1 MAKGKYSECSEE
13 IDNLVNEIS
22 NELGLFNYGVDF
34 QPICVAKSKEVCKVV
49 KANELA
55 EHVSQREDLVF
66 VICYEDAFDL
76 VDEKTKYMWLRM
88 AMETVSYDTEKMKI
102 NIGGPQI
109 SVPLG
114 FAEKY
119 GTEAINSAKL
129 GLYTIAQIEDKKKE
143 EAAQRRAERAAKKK
157 QRQ

>member
-1 MAKGKYSECSEE
+1 MKKYSEVSEE

-34 QPICVAKSKEVCKVV
+34 QPICVAKAKEVCKVV
-49 KANELA
+49 RANELA

-76 VDEKTKYMWLRM
+76 VDEQTRYMWLRM

-102 NIGGPQI
+102 NIGGPTI
-109 SVPLG
+109 TVPLG

-119 GTEAINSAKL
+119 GNAAIDSAKL
-129 GLYTIAQIEDKKKE
+129 SLYTIAQIEERKKE
-143 EAAQRRAERAAKKK
+143 EAAQKRAERAAKRKKK
-157 QRQ
+157 Q

>member
-1 MAKGKYSECSEE
+1 MKKYSDASEE

-34 QPICVAKSKEVCKVV
+34 QPICVAKAKEVCKVV

-55 EHVSQREDLVF
+55 EHVSKREDLVF

-119 GTEAINSAKL
+119 GAAAIDSAKL
-129 GLYTIAQIEDKKKE
+129 SLYTIAQIEEKKKE
-143 EAAQRRAERAAKKK
+143 EAAQKRAERAAKRKNK
-157 QRQ
+157 Q

>member
-1 MAKGKYSECSEE
+1 MKKYSEVSNE

-34 QPICVAKSKEVCKVV
+34 QPICVAKAKEVCKVV
-49 KANELA
+49 RANELA

-76 VDEKTKYMWLRM
+76 VDEKTRYMWLRM

-102 NIGGPQI
+102 IIGGPTI
-109 SVPLG
+109 TVPLG

-119 GTEAINSAKL
+119 GNEAIDSAKL
-129 GLYTIAQIEDKKKE
+129 SLYTIAQIEDKKKE
-143 EAAQRRAERAAKKK
+143 EAAQKRAERVAKKK
-157 QRQ
+157 KS

>member
-1 MAKGKYSECSEE
+1 MKKYSEVSEE

-34 QPICVAKSKEVCKVV
+34 QPICVAKAKEVCKVV
-49 KANELA
+49 RANELA

-76 VDEKTKYMWLRM
+76 VDEKTRYMWLRM

-102 NIGGPQI
+102 NIGGPTI
-109 SVPLG
+109 TVPLG

-119 GTEAINSAKL
+119 GNEAIDSAKL
-129 GLYTIAQIEDKKKE
+129 SLYTIAQIEDKKKE
-143 EAAQRRAERAAKKK
+143 EAAQKRAERAAKKK
-157 QRQ
+157 KH

>member
-1 MAKGKYSECSEE
+1 MGKYSKVSEE
-13 IDNLVNEIS
+13 LDNLVNEIS

-34 QPICVAKSKEVCKVV
+34 EPICVAKAKEVCKVV
-49 KANELA
+49 RANELA
-55 EHVSQREDLVF
+55 EHVSERQDLVF

-102 NIGGPQI
+102 NIGSPMI
-109 SVPLG
+109 TVPLG

-129 GLYTIAQIEDKKKE
+129 GLYTIAQIAEKKKE
-143 EAAQRRAERAAKKK
+143 EAAQKRAERAAKRKNK
-157 QRQ
+157 Q

>member
-1 MAKGKYSECSEE
+1 MKKYSEVSEE

-34 QPICVAKSKEVCKVV
+34 QPICVAKAKEVCKVV
-49 KANELA
+49 RANELA

-76 VDEKTKYMWLRM
+76 VDEQTRYMWLRM

-102 NIGGPQI
+102 NIGGPTI
-109 SVPLG
+109 TVPLG

-119 GTEAINSAKL
+119 GNAAIDSAKL
-129 GLYTIAQIEDKKKE
+129 SLYTIAQIEEKKKD
-143 EAAQRRAERAAKKK
+143 EAAQKRAERAAKRKKK
-157 QRQ
+157 Q

>member
-1 MAKGKYSECSEE
+1 MKKYSDASEE

-34 QPICVAKSKEVCKVV
+34 LPICVAKAKEVCKVV
-49 KANELA
+49 RANELA

-119 GTEAINSAKL
+119 GAAAIDSAKL
-129 GLYTIAQIEDKKKE
+129 SLYTIAQIEEKKKE
-143 EAAQRRAERAAKKK
+143 EAAQKRAERAAKRKNK
-157 QRQ
+157 Q

>member
-1 MAKGKYSECSEE
+1 MGKYSKVSEE

-34 QPICVAKSKEVCKVV
+34 EPICVAKAKDVCKVV
-49 KANELA
+49 RANELA
-55 EHVSQREDLVF
+55 EHVSDRQDLVF

-102 NIGGPQI
+102 IIGGPVI

-129 GLYTIAQIEDKKKE
+129 GLYTIAQIAEKKKE
-143 EAAQRRAERAAKKK
+143 EAAQKRAERAAKKK
-157 QRQ
+157 NK

>member
-1 MAKGKYSECSEE
+1 MGKYSKVSEE

-34 QPICVAKSKEVCKVV
+34 EPICVAKAKEVCKVV
-49 KANELA
+49 RANELA
-55 EHVSQREDLVF
+55 EHVSERQDLVF

-102 NIGGPQI
+102 NFGGPI
-109 SVPLG
+109 ITVPLG
-114 FAEKY
+114 FADMY
-119 GTEAINSAKL
+119 GSDAINSAKL
-129 GLYTIAQIEDKKKE
+129 GLYTIAQIEEKKKE
-143 EAAQRRAERAAKKK
+143 EAAQKRAERAAKRKNK
-157 QRQ
+157 Q

>member
-1 MAKGKYSECSEE
+1 MGKYSKVSEE

-34 QPICVAKSKEVCKVV
+34 EPICVAKAKEVCKVV
-49 KANELA
+49 RANELA
-55 EHVSQREDLVF
+55 EHVSERQDLVF

-102 NIGGPQI
+102 NIGCPI
-109 SVPLG
+109 ITVPLG

-129 GLYTIAQIEDKKKE
+129 GLYTIAQIEEKKKE
-143 EAAQRRAERAAKKK
+143 EAAQKRAERAAKRKNK
-157 QRQ
+157 H

>member
-1 MAKGKYSECSEE
+1 MKKYSEVSEE
-13 IDNLVNEIS
+13 IDNLVNDIS

-34 QPICVAKSKEVCKVV
+34 QPICVAKAKEVCKVV

-76 VDEKTKYMWLRM
+76 VDEKTRYMWLRM

-102 NIGGPQI
+102 NIGGPTI
-109 SVPLG
+109 NVPLG

-119 GTEAINSAKL
+119 GNEAIDSAKL
-129 GLYTIAQIEDKKKE
+129 SLYTIAQIEERKKE
-143 EAAQRRAERAAKKK
+143 EAAQKRAERAAKKK
-157 QRQ
+157 KH

>member
-1 MAKGKYSECSEE
+1 MKKYSEVSEE

-34 QPICVAKSKEVCKVV
+34 QPICVAKAKEVCKVV

-76 VDEKTKYMWLRM
+76 VDEQTRYMWLRM

-102 NIGGPQI
+102 NIGGPTI
-109 SVPLG
+109 TVPLG

-119 GTEAINSAKL
+119 GNAAIDSAKL
-129 GLYTIAQIEDKKKE
+129 SLYTIAQIEEKKKE
-143 EAAQRRAERAAKKK
+143 EAAQKRAERAAKRKKK
-157 QRQ
+157 Q

>member
-1 MAKGKYSECSEE
+1 MGKYSKVSEE

-34 QPICVAKSKEVCKVV
+34 EPICVAKAKEVCKAVR
-49 KANELA
+49 ANELA
-55 EHVSQREDLVF
+55 EHISERQDLVF
-66 VICYEDAFDL
+66 VLCYVDAFDL
-76 VDEKTKYMWLRM
+76 VDDKTKYMLLRM

-102 NIGGPQI
+102 NIGGPVI

-129 GLYTIAQIEDKKKE
+129 GLYTIAKIEDRKKE
-143 EAAQRRAERAAKKK
+143 EAAQKRAERAAKRKNK
-157 QRQ
+157 Q

>member
-13 IDNLVNEIS
+13 IDNHVNEIS

-129 GLYTIAQIEDKKKE
+129 GLYTIAQIEEKKKE
-143 EAAQRRAERAAKKK
+143 EAAQKRAERAAKRKNK
-157 QRQ
+157 

>member
-1 MAKGKYSECSEE
+1 MKKYSEVSNE

-34 QPICVAKSKEVCKVV
+34 QPICVAKAKEVCKVV
-49 KANELA
+49 RANELA

-76 VDEKTKYMWLRM
+76 VDEKTRYMWLRM

-102 NIGGPQI
+102 IIGGPTI
-109 SVPLG
+109 TVPLG

-119 GTEAINSAKL
+119 GNEAIDSAKL
-129 GLYTIAQIEDKKKE
+129 SLYTIAQIEDKKKE
-143 EAAQRRAERAAKKK
+143 EAAQKRAERVAKKK
-157 QRQ
+157 KY

>member
-1 MAKGKYSECSEE
+1 MKKYSEVSEE

-34 QPICVAKSKEVCKVV
+34 QPICVAKAKEVCKVV
-49 KANELA
+49 RANELA

-76 VDEKTKYMWLRM
+76 VDEKTRYMWLRM

-102 NIGGPQI
+102 NIGGPTI
-109 SVPLG
+109 TVPLG

-119 GTEAINSAKL
+119 GNEAIDSAKFS
-129 GLYTIAQIEDKKKE
+129 LYTIAQIEEKKKE
-143 EAAQRRAERAAKKK
+143 EAAQKRAERAAKRKKK
-157 QRQ
+157 Q

>member
-1 MAKGKYSECSEE
+1 MKKYSEVSEE

-34 QPICVAKSKEVCKVV
+34 QPICVAKAKEVCKVV

-76 VDEKTKYMWLRM
+76 VDEKTRYMWLRM

-102 NIGGPQI
+102 NIGGPTI
-109 SVPLG
+109 TVPLG

-119 GTEAINSAKL
+119 GNEAIDSAKL
-129 GLYTIAQIEDKKKE
+129 SLYTIAQIEERKKE
-143 EAAQRRAERAAKKK
+143 EAAQKRAERAARKKK
-157 QRQ
+157 H

>member
-1 MAKGKYSECSEE
+1 MGKYSKVSEE
-13 IDNLVNEIS
+13 LDNLVNEIS

-34 QPICVAKSKEVCKVV
+34 EPICVAKAKEVCKVV
-49 KANELA
+49 RANELA
-55 EHVSQREDLVF
+55 EHVSERQDLVF

-102 NIGGPQI
+102 NIGSPMI
-109 SVPLG
+109 TVPLG

-129 GLYTIAQIEDKKKE
+129 GLYTIAQIAEKKKE
-143 EAAQRRAERAAKKK
+143 EAAQKRAERAAKRKNKK
-157 QRQ
+157 

>member
-1 MAKGKYSECSEE
+1 MKKYSEVSEE

-34 QPICVAKSKEVCKVV
+34 QPICVAKAKEVCKVV
-49 KANELA
+49 RANELA

-102 NIGGPQI
+102 NIGGPTI
-109 SVPLG
+109 TVPLG

-119 GTEAINSAKL
+119 GDAAINSAKL
-129 GLYTIAQIEDKKKE
+129 SLYTIAQIEEKKKE
-143 EAAQRRAERAAKKK
+143 EAAQKRAERAAKRKNK
-157 QRQ
+157 Q

>member
-1 MAKGKYSECSEE
+1 MKKYSEVSEE

-34 QPICVAKSKEVCKVV
+34 QPICVAKAKEVCKVV
-49 KANELA
+49 RANELA

-76 VDEKTKYMWLRM
+76 VDEQTKYMWLRM

-102 NIGGPQI
+102 NIGGPTI
-109 SVPLG
+109 TVPLG

-119 GTEAINSAKL
+119 GNAAIDSAKL
-129 GLYTIAQIEDKKKE
+129 SLYTIAQIEEKKKE
-143 EAAQRRAERAAKKK
+143 EAAQKRAERAAKRKNK
-157 QRQ
+157 Q

>member
-1 MAKGKYSECSEE
+1 MKKYSEVSEE
-13 IDNLVNEIS
+13 IDNLVNDIS

-34 QPICVAKSKEVCKVV
+34 QPICVAKAKEVCKVV

-76 VDEKTKYMWLRM
+76 VDEKTRYMWLRM

-102 NIGGPQI
+102 NIGGPTI
-109 SVPLG
+109 TVPLG

-119 GTEAINSAKL
+119 GNEAIDSAKL
-129 GLYTIAQIEDKKKE
+129 SLYTIAQIEERKKE
-143 EAAQRRAERAAKKK
+143 EAAQKRAERAARKKK
-157 QRQ
+157 H

>member
-1 MAKGKYSECSEE
+1 MKKYSEVSEE

-34 QPICVAKSKEVCKVV
+34 QPICVAKAKEVCKVV
-49 KANELA
+49 RANELA

-76 VDEKTKYMWLRM
+76 VDEQTKYMWLRM

-102 NIGGPQI
+102 NIGGPTI
-109 SVPLG
+109 TVPLG

-119 GTEAINSAKL
+119 GDAAINSAKL
-129 GLYTIAQIEDKKKE
+129 SLYTIAQIEEKKKE
-143 EAAQRRAERAAKKK
+143 EAAQKRAERAAKRKNK
-157 QRQ
+157 

>member
-1 MAKGKYSECSEE
+1 MKKYSEVSNE

-34 QPICVAKSKEVCKVV
+34 QPICVAKAKEVCKVV
-49 KANELA
+49 RANELA
-55 EHVSQREDLVF
+55 EHVSQREELVF

-76 VDEKTKYMWLRM
+76 VDEKTRYMWLRM

-102 NIGGPQI
+102 IIGGPTI
-109 SVPLG
+109 TVPLG

-119 GTEAINSAKL
+119 GNEAIDSAKL
-129 GLYTIAQIEDKKKE
+129 SLYTIAQIEDKKKE
-143 EAAQRRAERAAKKK
+143 EAAQKRAERVAKKK
-157 QRQ
+157 KS

>member
-1 MAKGKYSECSEE
+1 MKKYSEVSEE

-34 QPICVAKSKEVCKVV
+34 QPICVAKAKDVCKVV
-49 KANELA
+49 RANELA

-76 VDEKTKYMWLRM
+76 VDEQTKYMWLRM

-102 NIGGPQI
+102 NIGGPTI
-109 SVPLG
+109 TVPLG

-119 GTEAINSAKL
+119 GDAAIDSAKL
-129 GLYTIAQIEDKKKE
+129 SLYTIAQIEEKKKE
-143 EAAQRRAERAAKKK
+143 EAAQKRAERAAKRKNK
-157 QRQ
+157 Q

>member
-1 MAKGKYSECSEE
+1 MKKYSEVSEE

-34 QPICVAKSKEVCKVV
+34 QPICVAKAKEVCKVV
-49 KANELA
+49 RANELA

-76 VDEKTKYMWLRM
+76 VDEQTKYMWLRM

-102 NIGGPQI
+102 NIGGPTI
-109 SVPLG
+109 TVPLG

-119 GTEAINSAKL
+119 GDAAINSAKL
-129 GLYTIAQIEDKKKE
+129 SLYTIAQIEEKKKE
-143 EAAQRRAERAAKKK
+143 EAAQKRAERAAKRKK
-157 QRQ
+157 

>member
-1 MAKGKYSECSEE
+1 MKKYSEVSNE

-34 QPICVAKSKEVCKVV
+34 QPICVAKAKEVCKVV
-49 KANELA
+49 RANELA

-76 VDEKTKYMWLRM
+76 VDEKTRYMWLRM

-102 NIGGPQI
+102 IIGGPTI
-109 SVPLG
+109 TVPLG

-119 GTEAINSAKL
+119 GNEAIDSAKL
-129 GLYTIAQIEDKKKE
+129 SLYTIAQIEDKKKE
-143 EAAQRRAERAAKKK
+143 EAAQKRAERAAKKK
-157 QRQ
+157 KS

>member
-1 MAKGKYSECSEE
+1 MGKYSKVSEE
-13 IDNLVNEIS
+13 LDNLVNEIS

-34 QPICVAKSKEVCKVV
+34 EPICVSKAKEVCKVV
-49 KANELA
+49 RANELA
-55 EHVSQREDLVF
+55 EHISERQDLVF

-76 VDEKTKYMWLRM
+76 VDDKTKYMWLRM

-102 NIGGPQI
+102 NIGGPVI

-119 GTEAINSAKL
+119 GTEAINTAKL

-143 EAAQRRAERAAKKK
+143 EAAQKRAERAAKRKNK
-157 QRQ
+157 Q